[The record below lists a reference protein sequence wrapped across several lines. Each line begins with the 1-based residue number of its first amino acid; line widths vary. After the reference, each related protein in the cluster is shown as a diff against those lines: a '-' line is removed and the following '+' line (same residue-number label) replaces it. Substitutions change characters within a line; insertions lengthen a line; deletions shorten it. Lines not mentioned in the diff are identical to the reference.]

1 MLHSGTRADARDDR
15 ADGRDD
21 TADHRDDLARDR
33 DSAAQQRDTDAEQR
47 LAAAQTQADDL
58 ADRLHRTSL
67 QILDRLARIEHT
79 TPDHTDWP
87 DLPPAALAR
96 LDALLAEQRTLARL
110 DRQAVHALLD
120 DLHDAVQ
127 ELRRGHR
134 ADSRERGAAGR
145 DRHHSLGDR
154 TDSGRDRRDAR
165 ADRHQSAIDRE
176 QVHPRD
182 LLPPPAGA
190 DPAEV
195 LLRTEDQAARR
206 HARAIAG
213 SRQHIAET
221 RSYLSGI
228 GRDQAVPS
236 APDGAPAPPDPDA

>member
-1 MLHSGTRADARDDR
+1 MLHSGTGPDARDDR
-15 ADGRDD
+15 ANDRDD

-33 DSAAQQRDTDAEQR
+33 DTAAQQRDSDAEQR
-47 LAAAQTQADDL
+47 LAAAQPQADDL

-79 TPDHTDWP
+79 TLDRTDWP

-127 ELRRGHR
+127 ELRRDHQ
-134 ADSRERGAAGR
+134 AASRERRAAGR

-154 TDSGRDRRDAR
+154 TDSGQDRRDAR
-165 ADRHQSAIDRE
+165 ADRHQAAIDRE

-182 LLPPPAGA
+182 LPTPPAA
-190 DPAEV
+190 TDPA
-195 LLRTEDQAARR
+195 LPHAEDRAAGR
-206 HARAIAG
+206 HARTIAR

-221 RSYLSGI
+221 RSYLNGI
-228 GRDQAVPS
+228 GRDQAVPP
-236 APDGAPAPPDPDA
+236 APDGAPAPPDPGA